1 MGSIHTRKEQI
12 LNLLLADEEIRT
24 EVLVR
29 ELHVSEATVRR
40 TLNELQQDGKV
51 IRTHGGVKLNRTRSF
66 DYVFEQKFIKS
77 VAEKKSIGRMA
88 SSLLVSHDSV
98 FFDSGTTVF
107 HAAEAVA
114 NRIRAGKLERLK
126 VVTHSLIVAEVLG
139 DLCEVI
145 LRGGTVR
152 LYRMDCHGPVVE
164 KNLQMFKADKAFIG
178 ADGISL
184 TDGLMTTD
192 EHTAMIAEMMIR
204 QSSTVYLL
212 IDSSKFENPS
222 FINIVGLDNVDFIVT
237 DDKLTGTLQSKY
249 EKRDIKII
257 TASINGQLN
266 VTKSEG
272 RFMT

>member
-12 LNLLLADEEIRT
+12 LNLLLADEEIKT

-145 LRGGTVR
+145 LLGGAVR

-164 KNLQMFKADKAFIG
+164 KNLQMFKSDKAFIG

-212 IDSSKFENPS
+212 VDSSKFENPS

>member
-12 LNLLLADEEIRT
+12 LNLLLADEEIKT

-145 LRGGTVR
+145 LLGGTVR

-212 IDSSKFENPS
+212 VDSSKFENPS

>member
-12 LNLLLADEEIRT
+12 LNLLLVDEEIRT
-24 EVLVR
+24 EALVR

-40 TLNELQQDGKV
+40 TLNEMQQDGKV

-66 DYVFEQKFIKS
+66 DYVFEQKFIKN
-77 VAEKKSIGRMA
+77 VPEKKSIGRMA
-88 SSLLVSHDSV
+88 SSLLTSHDSV

-114 NRIRAGKLERLK
+114 NRLRAGQLKKLK

-145 LRGGTVR
+145 LLGGAVR

-164 KNLQMFKADKAFIG
+164 KYLQMFKADKAFIG

-184 TDGLMTTD
+184 KDGLMTTD
-192 EHTAMIAEMMIR
+192 EHTAMIAEMMIK

-212 IDSSKFENPS
+212 VDSSKFENPS
-222 FINIVGLDNVDFIVT
+222 FINIVGLDNVDFIIT

-249 EKRDIKII
+249 EKQDIKIL
-257 TASINGQLN
+257 TASRNGQLN
-266 VTKSEG
+266 VKKSE
-272 RFMT
+272 

>member
-1 MGSIHTRKEQI
+1 MGSVHTRKEQI
-12 LNLLLADEEIRT
+12 LNLLLADEEIKT

-29 ELHVSEATVRR
+29 ELRVSEATVRR

-66 DYVFEQKFIKS
+66 DYVFEQKFKKS
-77 VAEKKSIGRMA
+77 VAEKRSIGRVA
-88 SSLLVSHDSV
+88 SSLLMSNDSV

-114 NRIRAGKLERLK
+114 NRLRAGQLKKLK

-145 LRGGTVR
+145 LLGGTVR

-164 KNLQMFKADKAFIG
+164 KNLQLFKADKAFIG

-184 TDGLMTTD
+184 RDGLMTTD
-192 EHTAMIAEMMIR
+192 EHTAMIAEMMIK

-212 IDSSKFENPS
+212 VDSSNFENPS
-222 FINIVGLDNVDFIVT
+222 FINIAGLDDVDFIVT
-237 DDKLTGTLQSKY
+237 DNKLAESLHSKY
-249 EKRDIKII
+249 KKRDVNII
-257 TASINGQLN
+257 TASSTKPLPAAESMEGQ
-266 VTKSEG
+266 
-272 RFMT
+272 